1 MNAENKIELSDG
13 TAGLV
18 LSLRKLM
25 EARGQ
30 YYDAISNILGDE
42 AMERRVANEQSKWDA
57 VQDLIEGS
65 VLDQLRFWSQER
77 TV

>member
-1 MNAENKIELSDG
+1 METKDKIELSEG

-30 YYDAISNILGDE
+30 YFGAIDDIFGDE
-42 AMERRVANEQSKWDA
+42 AMERRVATEQSKWDA

-65 VLDQLRFWSQER
+65 ILDQLRGWVNDR
-77 TV
+77 LV